1 MSKKIYK
8 KNTNGQLAL
17 EAELLEKGDAY
28 SKSEVDSKLGGKA
41 NSSHTHSVD
50 EISDLEI
57 ATVDEVKAA
66 LGIS

>member
-8 KNTNGQLAL
+8 KNTNGQLVL

-28 SKSEVDSKLGGKA
+28 SKSEVDSKVNAKA
-41 NSSHTHSVD
+41 NTDHTHTVS
-50 EISDLEI
+50 EITDLEI

>member
-28 SKSEVDSKLGGKA
+28 SKSEVDSKLATKA
-41 NSSHTHSVD
+41 DSTHTHTVS
-50 EISDLEI
+50 EITDIEI

>member
-28 SKSEVDSKLGGKA
+28 SKSEVDSKVNAKA
-41 NSSHTHSVD
+41 NTDHTHTVS
-50 EISDLEI
+50 EITDIEI